1 VFKNH
6 KVLLIVIAGILALVL
21 AGFLFFMS
29 IRSEFINHLSKEYP
43 GQRFAVGFIKF
54 DPLYGNYFA
63 DVTSLDDSIP
73 FQVSKNSHTKEIA
86 DYYSGVKRAGQY
98 NSKIKAIFNNSDLKS
113 YTRDVSGWGRSTFTT
128 DAVYDE
134 ITLSITEGADMV
146 SLVSETISI
155 LKENNVSTEI
165 VRLIQEKDKH
175 LYELSLS
182 PADYSLSKSE
192 LEAKVEQ
199 RK

>member
-21 AGFLFFMS
+21 AGSLFFMS

-54 DPLYGNYFA
+54 EPLYGNYFA

-73 FQVSKNSHTKEIA
+73 FQVSKNSHTKEIS

-98 NSKIKAIFNNSDLKS
+98 NSKIKAIFNNSDIKS
-113 YTRDVSGWGRSTFTT
+113 YIRDVSGWGRSTFTT

-146 SLVSETISI
+146 SLVSETIAI

-192 LEAKVEQ
+192 LEAKIEQ